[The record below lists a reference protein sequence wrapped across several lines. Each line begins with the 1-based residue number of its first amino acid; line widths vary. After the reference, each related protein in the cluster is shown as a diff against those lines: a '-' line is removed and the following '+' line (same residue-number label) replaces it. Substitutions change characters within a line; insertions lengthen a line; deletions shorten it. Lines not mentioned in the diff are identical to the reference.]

1 VSGALREALFRD
13 YRDGQGKISS
23 AASYADV
30 RSLWPYF
37 DANYS
42 KHFRALARTVSILEV
57 GPGQGGLLAWLRALG
72 FERIEGV
79 DASPGDVQFANG
91 HLGAGV
97 VTLGNGR
104 EFLVARRGAYD
115 VIAMKAVL
123 EHVAKDDL
131 FEMLSA
137 TSFALKPGGFA
148 IIDVPNMDWLL
159 ATHERYMDL
168 THEVGFTPQ
177 SLASFLRLAFDEI
190 SVTGSQLAN
199 PTRSQRLLRGPM
211 VRLIRAGLYILGEGA
226 QGALFS
232 SRSLVAVATK
242 PRAEAR

>member
-1 VSGALREALFRD
+1 VSETLREALFRD
-13 YRDGQGKISS
+13 YREGQGEISNP
-23 AASYADV
+23 ASYADV
-30 RSLWPYF
+30 RSQMPYF
-37 DANYS
+37 DANYG
-42 KHFRALARTVSILEV
+42 KHFRSLPRTVSILEV
-57 GPGQGGLLAWLRALG
+57 GPGQGALLAWLRSLG
-72 FERIEGV
+72 FERIAGV

-97 VTLGNGR
+97 VTLGDGR

-123 EHVAKDDL
+123 EHVPKNEL
-131 FEMLSA
+131 FEMLLA
-137 TSFALKPGGFA
+137 TSGALKPGGFA
-148 IIDVPNMDWLL
+148 LIDVPNMDWLL

-177 SLASFLRLAFDEI
+177 SLSSFLRLAFDEI

-199 PTRSQRLLRGPM
+199 PTRSQRLLRKPM
-211 VRLIRAGLYILGEGA
+211 IRLIRAGLYVLGEGA
-226 QGALFS
+226 DGALFS

-242 PRAEAR
+242 SRAEAH